1 MARTQAKLPQGS
13 RITDYISLGV
23 IAKTFPAER
32 VQAAL
37 RATGTASRRQRALPA
52 HVMVYYVVALALYM
66 QSSAREVLR
75 CVLEGVQWLAGPGR
89 KVQVAGDSGI
99 SQARTRLGCEPLER
113 LHDELVGPL
122 AEQGTRGA
130 WYRQWR
136 LVSID
141 GSTLEVADEPRN
153 EQAFGRPGASRG
165 RSAFPQMRMVSLLE
179 GGTHVLFGTRMGSYA
194 RSELALAEEVI
205 GGLEAGMLCLAD
217 RHFYGFELWRRARA
231 TGADLLWRVKK
242 NQYLPCEQRLRDGS
256 YLSTVYAPRPQR
268 SGGVRVRV
276 VEYRLE
282 GVEESEP
289 LYRLVTSVLDPE
301 RAPARELAALYHERW
316 EIETA
321 FDELKTHLRGARMV
335 LRSKTP
341 ELVKQEFFGLLL
353 AHYAVRKLMHEAAL
367 KADLDADCLS
377 FLHTVRVVRRKLP
390 LFVATPP
397 CGQAGA
403 V

>member
-1 MARTQAKLPQGS
+1 
-13 RITDYISLGV
+13 
-23 IAKTFPAER
+23 
-32 VQAAL
+32 
-37 RATGTASRRQRALPA
+37 
-52 HVMVYYVVALALYM
+52 
-66 QSSAREVLR
+66 
-75 CVLEGVQWLAGPGR
+75 
-89 KVQVAGDSGI
+89 
-99 SQARTRLGCEPLER
+99 
-113 LHDELVGPL
+113 
-122 AEQGTRGA
+122 
-130 WYRQWR
+130 
-136 LVSID
+136 
-141 GSTLEVADEPRN
+141 
-153 EQAFGRPGASRG
+153 
-165 RSAFPQMRMVSLLE
+165 MVSLLE

-353 AHYAVRKLMHEAAL
+353 AHYAVRKLYLHSPAPPATAPLPALQRRTYTRSDDCMYSRQAA
-367 KADLDADCLS
+367 
-377 FLHTVRVVRRKLP
+377 TVRSYPPLRTGRRCMRP
-390 LFVATPP
+390 FWTRSWTSRWIPVAA
-397 CGQAGA
+397 AGTRA
-403 V
+403 G

>member
-1 MARTQAKLPQGS
+1 MACRWRGI
-13 RITDYISLGV
+13 RG
-23 IAKTFPAER
+23 F
-32 VQAAL
+32 
-37 RATGTASRRQRALPA
+37 RRR
-52 HVMVYYVVALALYM
+52 
-66 QSSAREVLR
+66 
-75 CVLEGVQWLAGPGR
+75 G
-89 KVQVAGDSGI
+89 
-99 SQARTRLGCEPLER
+99 RLGCEPLER
-113 LHDELVGPL
+113 LHDEWSL

-165 RSAFPQMRMVSLLE
+165 RSAFPQVRMVSLLE

-205 GGLEAGMLCLAD
+205 GGLEAGMLCLA
-217 RHFYGFELWRRARA
+217 ELLRVRVVAPGAGDGRRPAVESEEEPVSAVRA
-231 TGADLLWRVKK
+231 APAGRLLSQHRV
-242 NQYLPCEQRLRDGS
+242 RAA
-256 YLSTVYAPRPQR
+256 APA

-367 KADLDADCLS
+367 KADLDADSCRS
-377 FLHTVRVVRRKLP
+377 CTRSAWSVASCRCSSLP
-390 LFVATPP
+390 PPADRPALYEPFWTRSWTSRWIPVAA
-397 CGQAGA
+397 AGTRA
-403 V
+403 G